1 LQNVINNMSIK
12 AEEIR
17 QAKKFLENKKL
28 SVKVIKPRLFAMA
41 SKELNKDFDDTLN
54 ELTKALNGKTT
65 TSNKD
70 SNKKA

>member
-1 LQNVINNMSIK
+1 MQNVINNMSIK

>member
-1 LQNVINNMSIK
+1 MIVK

-28 SVKVIKPRLFAMA
+28 SVKVIKPRLFAIA

-65 TSNKD
+65 TTNKK

>member
-1 LQNVINNMSIK
+1 MSIK

-28 SVKVIKPRLFAMA
+28 SIKVIKPRLFAMA

-65 TSNKD
+65 TSNQE

>member
-1 LQNVINNMSIK
+1 MGVK

-28 SVKVIKPRLFAMA
+28 SIKVIKPRLFAMA
-41 SKELNKDFDDTLN
+41 SKELNTDFDNTLN

-65 TSNKD
+65 TSDKK